1 MLDQKEII
9 KNVLIEDDMKE
20 AYLRFSMS
28 VIISRALPDARDGL
42 KPSQR
47 RILVAMNELNLGPRS
62 KYVKCAK
69 ICGDTQGNYH
79 PHGEQVIYP
88 TLVRMAQE
96 FNMRYPLID
105 GQGNFGSI
113 DGDPPAQMRYTEA
126 RMRQP
131 TVELMQD
138 IQMTTV
144 DFVPNYDE
152 RLEEPTVLPA
162 RFPNLL
168 CNGSSG
174 IAVGMATSIPPH
186 NLNEICDATIKVI
199 DEPDISVDDLLKI
212 IQGPDFPTGALICGR
227 SGLVQG
233 YKTGR
238 GNVIVR
244 ARAHIE
250 TSRSRGSNQSIV
262 VTEIPYMV
270 NRERI
275 LERIGE
281 LVKDG
286 KIEGLVDARN
296 ESDANTRLVIDLKR
310 EAEPEVVLNLL
321 YKHTA
326 LQQTFS
332 IILIALQDGRPKTMS
347 IKELIVAYIEHR
359 KVVIRRRTQYL
370 LDQALAEAHI
380 LEGLIIALDNID
392 EVIEIIRGSR
402 DVPSAKNKLMKR
414 FKLSERQADAIL
426 QMRLQRLTGLERKK
440 LEDRLKELKER
451 IDEYR
456 AILADINLVL
466 DIIREDLYELKE
478 KFGDARRTEIVGA
491 VGEFD
496 MEDLIAEENVA
507 VTITHEGYIKRMQ
520 LNQYRKQNRGGK
532 GVTGA
537 GMKEEDFLEHL
548 FIASTHDYILFFTD
562 KGRLYWLKVY
572 DIVQQGRQSRG
583 RAIVNVLEMQKGENI
598 TSMIPVRE
606 FDERQ
611 IVMFTESGVIKKTPL
626 NAFSHPKRG
635 GIIAIK
641 LDSGDQLMA
650 VRLTNGDQELFI
662 GTANG
667 QAIRFHEKHVRSMGR
682 NTRGVKAVNLR
693 GKDKVVGAAIVD
705 NEGSILT
712 VCENG
717 FGKRTSFRDYPSQ
730 SRGGLGV
737 INIKATERN
746 GPVVAV
752 LDVHDDDD
760 LMMMTANGM
769 VIRCPVSSLRI
780 IGRNTQGVTVIRL
793 DERDQLVAMTKVPHE
808 EEDEEADPQYRPEN
822 EEGLDGETK
831 EEHLASVDES
841 LDAIDEKIRATQDAI
856 EQGPE
861 SEEEETEESEE

>member
-199 DEPDISVDDLLKI
+199 DEPEVSVDDLLKI

-296 ESDANTRLVIDLKR
+296 ESDVNTRLVIDLKR
-310 EAEPEVVLNLL
+310 EAEPEVVLNQL

-347 IKELIVAYIEHR
+347 IKELIQAYIEHR
-359 KVVIRRRTQYL
+359 KVVIQRRTQYL

-380 LEGLIIALDNID
+380 VEGLLIALDNID

-402 DVPSAKNKLMKR
+402 DVPSAKNKLIKR

-440 LEDRLKELKER
+440 LEDRLKELQER
-451 IDEYR
+451 IAEYR
-456 AILADINLVL
+456 AILADVNLVL

-478 KFGDARRTEIVGA
+478 KYGDERRTEIVGA

-537 GMKEEDFLEHL
+537 GMKEEDFIEHL

-562 KGRLYWLKVY
+562 RGRLYWLKVY
-572 DIVQQGRQSRG
+572 DIIQQGRQSRG
-583 RAIVNVLEMQKGENI
+583 RAIVNVLEMQKGEGI
-598 TSMIPVRE
+598 TSMIPVRD
-606 FDERQ
+606 FDDRQ
-611 IVMFTESGVIKKTPL
+611 ILMFTEQGVVKKTAL
-626 NAFSHPKRG
+626 SAFCHPKRG

-641 LDSGDQLMA
+641 LDAGDQLMA

-667 QAIRFHEKHVRSMGR
+667 QAIRFHESHVRSMGR
-682 NTRGVKAVNLR
+682 NTRGV
-693 GKDKVVGAAIVD
+693 
-705 NEGSILT
+705 
-712 VCENG
+712 
-717 FGKRTSFRDYPSQ
+717 
-730 SRGGLGV
+730 
-737 INIKATERN
+737 
-746 GPVVAV
+746 
-752 LDVHDDDD
+752 
-760 LMMMTANGM
+760 
-769 VIRCPVSSLRI
+769 
-780 IGRNTQGVTVIRL
+780 
-793 DERDQLVAMTKVPHE
+793 
-808 EEDEEADPQYRPEN
+808 
-822 EEGLDGETK
+822 
-831 EEHLASVDES
+831 
-841 LDAIDEKIRATQDAI
+841 
-856 EQGPE
+856 
-861 SEEEETEESEE
+861 